1 MQFFYT
7 AFVILSSILVIL
19 LFFVQAKSR
28 IILLNIFATIN
39 ILLICSSFLL
49 LRYLNGFKQ
58 MAEFIGIDVYEVLFS
73 TITWEH
79 VRITLIVFLP
89 FLFLFKKLSTS
100 IFLSVV
106 MIFLLLSDLI
116 LNLILPNPIGF
127 NFTLINFTLSR
138 IILNFIHYF
147 SWVVFVFAL
156 LYFAKRLPSQLI
168 NNQSTQFQK

>member
-7 AFVILSSILVIL
+7 TFIILSSILIIL
-19 LFFVQAKSR
+19 LFFVQEKSR

-49 LRYLNGFKQ
+49 LRYLSGFKQ
-58 MAEFIGIDVYEVLFS
+58 MAEFIGIDVYEALFS

-89 FLFLFKKLSTS
+89 FLFLFKKLSSS

-127 NFTLINFTLSR
+127 NFTLINFIFGR